1 VADIKISQ
9 LDNLSSVDS
18 TDVFVVNDV
27 SSGITKQTTLTSILD
42 VVSARNLHDSGA
54 NVVVDGDLKVDNEI
68 IVGGDVTLE
77 TGTLTF
83 GSLKDA
89 TENITVTKFV
99 DEADGILANDNDTTI
114 PTTAAVRDYVDVY
127 GGGGGGSSAA
137 GVLIVDSARGA
148 TTLYPVMTG
157 VLSGSDSAL
166 VDSALSFNAITNTL
180 TLKGDF
186 VPAIDSAYD
195 LGSPSLKW
203 KDLYLSGTTLNL
215 GDRQLKESDGGLVI
229 VASEVKATAF
239 VGDGSRLTGVATGD
253 TPRTVKLVPDTSQ
266 VIRYD
271 SDGITETD
279 TLTFSSVTEN
289 FTGTQTYTYSVDGTP
304 IVSDTSSASFTLP
317 DGNEPAYD
325 ANILI
330 KVDAKEDGVTKASDY
345 VTVYGIKAGAD
356 GIDAVTVF
364 LTNEVHAEAADSAG
378 VLTGDLTD
386 AGGTMK
392 VFVGATDVTGDVA
405 LTYSKSD
412 ADDKNVAGVT
422 AQIASTGVYDILDFV
437 DAAANPD
444 PSVTKGTVDFSVTVP
459 ASLIPS
465 SSSGLTLSKKYS
477 IVKQLGGS
485 GKDGVDGNP
494 GGDGINSRAVKLV
507 PTNGQVVRYDAES
520 GNENDTLTFV
530 AEPENGENTLTYK
543 WSIKDANAGVGSYV
557 DLQNGPSL
565 NFTLPDNQEPAVEG
579 VRTLRC
585 EMYENT
591 DGTDSVEV
599 AQDVVSLF
607 GLVNGSGLT
616 GFLTNATHV
625 EPADS
630 AGKLTTPLTNAG
642 GDFKVFV
649 GTTDVS
655 TGAGVTYSRL
665 SETNITSNINSS
677 GVYSVTD
684 FDLAQDNGSAT
695 FRATIPAA
703 VIPGSGTDA
712 IIDQVYSIAKSR
724 AGLRGPAGGGT
735 GSNGE
740 DARTVKLIP
749 VNGQV
754 IRYADDGTTET
765 DTLQFSTFIEGFT
778 GATTYQFSLDK
789 QDGNGFVSKQGGVTS
804 TASTFELA
812 DADEP
817 GVAEQYT
824 VEVIVY
830 EGGEVKAKDYVTIYG
845 LIDGIGITAFLTN
858 ETHTE
863 PFDNEGNQ
871 IGNYDDA
878 GGTFKV
884 YRGVTEI
891 TNKCTFGVVGTPSNV
906 TVGFSSNAGA
916 TGRGVYSIS
925 ALAADKG
932 SATLEASI
940 PSTELPGQSA
950 PLNIQKVYSIAKS
963 NQGSNG
969 VGNDAV
975 TADLTNDNH
984 TVTATNAGAVQ
995 TPKVSSAIGGSNF
1008 YTGATTTFTVREG
1021 ATDITDS
1028 GTVTRTKTPNTADF
1042 QYNISSDGRTIEVY
1056 NMADGV
1062 DEGTVTFSWS
1072 KTGYDTIGATF
1083 TITKQKAGEN
1093 GDPAV
1098 AYSVQLASFVIGSDG
1113 ADTETFTPATFTAT
1127 QRKQTGSNLPVD
1139 TTDGTL
1145 RLYRNGS
1152 GTAAVTETGST
1163 LSYVVPQDTTQVRVE
1178 LTVGS
1183 TVVDDETIPVV
1194 NSAIAPGRPPG
1205 TWYIDVDAVNYSI
1218 VGSSTP
1224 TGSLPASNTDAER
1237 AWVAGTFSD
1246 GNQNLNNSGVAG
1258 DEVAGDQAW
1267 FYKGTQA
1274 NPTSQS
1280 VWIYSGSAWIPQDK
1294 VIDGSLLVTGTVTA
1308 DKFATT
1314 AGADGQ
1320 TIVRSDVIHI
1330 YSISGQT
1337 RTLRVALGDL
1347 TVGALDAN
1355 GNEI

>member
-1 VADIKISQ
+1 MADIKISQ

-54 NVVVDGDLKVDNEI
+54 DVVVDGDLKVDNEI
-68 IVGGDVTLE
+68 IAGGDVTLE

-127 GGGGGGSSAA
+127 GGGGGGGGSSAA

-166 VDSALSFNAITNTL
+166 VDSALSFNATTNTL

-195 LGSPSLKW
+195 LGSASFKW
-203 KDLYLSGTTLNL
+203 KDLYLSGSTINL
-215 GDRQLKESDGGLVI
+215 GDRTISQVGNDLVI
-229 VASEVKATAF
+229 GNTDAVVATAF
-239 VGDGSRLTGVATGD
+239 VGDGSQLTGVATGD

-465 SSSGLTLSKKYS
+465 SSSGVTLSKKYS

-485 GKDGVDGNP
+485 GRDGVNGNP

-543 WSIKDANAGVGSYV
+543 WSIKDASAGVGSYV

-565 NFTLPDNQEPAVEG
+565 NFTLPDNQEPAVES

-591 DGTDSVEV
+591 DGSDSVEV

-630 AGKLTTPLTNAG
+630 AGILTTSLNNAG
-642 GDFKVFV
+642 GNFKVFV

-655 TGAGVTYSRL
+655 TGAGVTYSQL
-665 SETNITSNINSS
+665 SDTNITSNINSS
-677 GVYSVTD
+677 TGVYAVTA
-684 FDLAQDNGSAT
+684 FDQAQDLGSSV

-703 VIPGSGTDA
+703 VIPGSGADA

-724 AGLRGPAGGGT
+724 AGVRGPAGGGT

-906 TVGFSSNAGA
+906 TVGFSSNTGS
-916 TGRGVYSIS
+916 TGRGVYSVS

-940 PSTELPGQSA
+940 PATELPGQSS

-995 TPKVSSAIGGSNF
+995 TPKVSSAIGGSNY

-1028 GTVTRTKTPNTADF
+1028 GTVSRTKTPTGTDF

-1056 NMADGV
+1056 NLADGV

-1098 AYSVQLASFVIGSDG
+1098 AYSVKLASFVIGSDG
-1113 ADTETFTPATFTAT
+1113 AEPTETFTPATFTAT
-1127 QRKQTGSNLPVD
+1127 QRKQSGSDLPVD

-1152 GTAAVTETGST
+1152 STAAVTETGST

-1183 TVVDDETIPVV
+1183 TVVDDETVPVI
-1194 NSAIAPGRPPG
+1194 NSAVAPGRPPG
-1205 TWYIDVDAVNYSI
+1205 TWYIDVDAVNYASA
-1218 VGSSTP
+1218 TP
-1224 TGSLPASNTDAER
+1224 TGNLPASAADAEE
-1237 AWVAGTFSD
+1237 AWDEGVFSD
-1246 GNQNLNNSGVAG
+1246 GQVGSGG
-1258 DEVAGDQAW
+1258 TEVAGDQAW

-1274 NPTSQS
+1274 NPSSQS
-1280 VWIYSGSAWIPQDK
+1280 VWIYSGTAWVAQDK
-1294 VIDGSLLVTGTVTA
+1294 VIDGNLLVAGTVTA
-1308 DKFATT
+1308 DQFNT
-1314 AGADGQ
+1314 AAGTDGQ

-1330 YSISGQT
+1330 YSISGST